1 MTAFLHN
8 FFLPLPAHS
17 AAYYGKL
24 TFGLLFGFAV
34 LAALQFA
41 PRQARKGMIAFV
53 TFLGGLYYAAEFFLP
68 AHGSPSHN
76 ALTPYQD
83 TVANVSAILISFAI
97 GLGVISLLQLHGRI
111 ITRRR
116 DGWGNSVALIVSF
129 LAMTTF
135 GLLNEYAPHS
145 RVLGSRVTSAQVYDF
160 LFTGGFSNLRAAT
173 FSIIAF
179 YIASACYRAFRIRS
193 AEAALLMAAGLI
205 VMLGS
210 VTIGTAIT
218 NGIQPANTDINPW
231 ANLRIEHIAEW
242 LLLEVNGA
250 AQRGILF
257 GLTIG
262 LLAIALRLWLSLERG
277 VYFDRE
283 V

>member
-1 MTAFLHN
+1 M
-8 FFLPLPAHS
+8 
-17 AAYYGKL
+17 
-24 TFGLLFGFAV
+24 
-34 LAALQFA
+34 
-41 PRQARKGMIAFV
+41 
-53 TFLGGLYYAAEFFLP
+53 
-68 AHGSPSHN
+68 
-76 ALTPYQD
+76 
-83 TVANVSAILISFAI
+83 ANVSAILISFAI